1 MREPRAERASE
12 LRRNAS
18 YSLEGDVSV
27 ENLRGTFCLGHLH
40 RSIRTD
46 RRRIVDV
53 VRGSMQGYL
62 HTTHTTHTTHT
73 ARGGRY
79 CGSGGLLAAAATRRY
94 TRRGKRGGWG
104 IGMRTNMRS
113 QRWRTKWIGR
123 SRAPPM
129 HQRVWR
135 WKHTCGRH
143 ASGWAGAR
151 RETCVNGI
159 QCTWMAY

>member
-53 VRGSMQGYL
+53 VRMSTGCLCRDVYTLQLY
-62 HTTHTTHTTHT
+62 THDDRCAVRAVSHHPSSLPIT
-73 ARGGRY
+73 ARLRRPTVRTSSLLGGRALWALRIAPARVL
-79 CGSGGLLAAAATRRY
+79 CGRLMRSTSLHGREGRQMEAAA
-94 TRRGKRGGWG
+94 
-104 IGMRTNMRS
+104 
-113 QRWRTKWIGR
+113 WR
-123 SRAPPM
+123 PPC
-129 HQRVWR
+129 R
-135 WKHTCGRH
+135 C
-143 ASGWAGAR
+143 S
-151 RETCVNGI
+151 
-159 QCTWMAY
+159 